1 MSIKIIP
8 CIKLWHTE
16 VINLKI
22 KNMLQ
27 VNLVS
32 QKQQKSFKWAQR
44 CATKDVHHS
53 QVFFVS
59 AGQRKTW
66 NQSHVMWLYP
76 QKMIPV
82 SDTYFKVTDD
92 KNSGTNL
99 NILIQAKRTLRCWL
113 FLTWRLHI
121 RALKP

>member
-32 QKQQKSFKWAQR
+32 QKQQKSFK
-44 CATKDVHHS
+44 
-53 QVFFVS
+53 
-59 AGQRKTW
+59 
-66 NQSHVMWLYP
+66 
-76 QKMIPV
+76 
-82 SDTYFKVTDD
+82 
-92 KNSGTNL
+92 
-99 NILIQAKRTLRCWL
+99 
-113 FLTWRLHI
+113 
-121 RALKP
+121 

>member
-32 QKQQKSFKWAQR
+32 QKQQKFKISSEVCYEGRSPQPGFLCVSW
-44 CATKDVHHS
+44 TK
-53 QVFFVS
+53 
-59 AGQRKTW
+59 
-66 NQSHVMWLYP
+66 
-76 QKMIPV
+76 
-82 SDTYFKVTDD
+82 
-92 KNSGTNL
+92 KN
-99 NILIQAKRTLRCWL
+99 
-113 FLTWRLHI
+113 
-121 RALKP
+121 LKPKSRHVTLSTENDPREWHLL